1 MAELY
6 LVRHGQAS
14 FGAENYDELSP
25 SGRTQSRW
33 LGEYF
38 AQQAL
43 EFDCVV
49 IGTMRRHEQTADAI
63 LWAMRGLRIDV
74 VRDADLNEYDFR
86 ALFAARGE
94 CGEQEFASG
103 IAPESSPK
111 HFYKVLKQT
120 LQLWSE
126 DRLPGDLPESWAQF
140 QTRVE
145 RARHAIQ
152 RMGRKRV
159 LVVSSGGPISVFT
172 QQILQAPAAASIA
185 LNMQIRNSS
194 VSHYV
199 FNEQAMSLVSFNALP
214 HLDHADRREFVTY
227 G

>member
-38 AQQAL
+38 ARQAL
-43 EFDCVV
+43 EFDRVV

-63 LWAMRGLRIDV
+63 LWAMRGLRTDV

-86 ALFAARGE
+86 ALFAAR
-94 CGEQEFASG
+94 EQSASTSDA
-103 IAPESSPK
+103 APESSPK
-111 HFYKVLKQT
+111 DFYKALKQT
-120 LQLWSE
+120 LHLWSE
-126 DRLPGDLPESWAQF
+126 DRLPGKLPESWAQF
-140 QTRVE
+140 QARVE
-145 RARHAIQ
+145 RARQAIQ

-194 VSHYV
+194 VSQYV
-199 FNEQAMSLVSFNALP
+199 FNEQAMSLVSFNVLP
-214 HLDHADRREFVTY
+214 HLEQTDRREFVTY